1 MDLNTFML
9 SSQVQAVTFTT
20 ARGREKLVF
29 VAPEPTEHGAVPVHR
44 SQNTK
49 QVVIHRHTAPGRR
62 DETER
67 VPIVTSNKPS
77 RC

>member
-1 MDLNTFML
+1 ML

-29 VAPEPTEHGAVPVHR
+29 VAPEPTEHGAVPVHTT
-44 SQNTK
+44 QIPNTK
-49 QVVIHRHTAPGRR
+49 QVVIHRHTAPGSR

-67 VPIVTSNKPS
+67 VPIVTYSKPS